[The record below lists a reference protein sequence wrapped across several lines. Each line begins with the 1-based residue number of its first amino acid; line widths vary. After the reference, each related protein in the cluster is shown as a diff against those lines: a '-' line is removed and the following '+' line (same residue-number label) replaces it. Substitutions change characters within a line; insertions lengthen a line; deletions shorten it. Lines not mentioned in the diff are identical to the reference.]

1 MFNEWYFVE
10 ILDQCHCHVQNVY
23 CKNSLA
29 ILQNNLGIYQTFAN
43 IFASYIYSQKY
54 SELQEGEGSLQEDVI
69 HTFPIR
75 KTFFG

>member
-1 MFNEWYFVE
+1 MVFLLKFWTSATAMYKMCIARIFWQFYKI
-10 ILDQCHCHVQNVY
+10 ILAST
-23 CKNSLA
+23 KL
-29 ILQNNLGIYQTFAN
+29 LPTFLLR
-43 IFASYIYSQKY
+43 IYSQKY